1 MAVSAATPANL
12 VVGAGDIYVDTAA
25 GGATTGSNQYVV
37 EQEFFVPQLNGV
49 KGALIGT
56 DYKIREEAF
65 LEFGL
70 AEVSATTIGY
80 MIPGA
85 NSATVTDITT
95 LDTDDS
101 RRIATADYHDY
112 ELRVP
117 GLDGKQFSFFA
128 DDAIAT
134 GNAELEA
141 TDDGLMAPRIRVRS
155 SWDPADLTASPFRIA
170 IDLNAQS
177 GS

>member
-12 VVGAGDIYVDTAA
+12 VVGAGDIYIDAAA

-37 EQEFFVPQLNGV
+37 EQDWFVPQLNGV
-49 KGALIGT
+49 KGALVGT

-65 LEFGL
+65 LEYGL
-70 AEVSATTIGY
+70 AEVNATTIGY
-80 MIPGA
+80 MVPGST
-85 NSATVTDITT
+85 SATVGDITT
-95 LDTDDS
+95 ISTDDT
-101 RRIATADYHDY
+101 RRIGTADYHDY

-117 GLDGKQFSFFA
+117 GLNNKQFSFFA
-128 DDAIAT
+128 DDALQT
-134 GNAELEA
+134 GNAEFEA
-141 TDDGLMAPRIRVRS
+141 TDDGLMAPRTRVRS

-170 IDLNAQS
+170 IDTDVTA

>member
-12 VVGAGDIYVDTAA
+12 VVGAGDIYIDDAA
-25 GGATTGSNQYVV
+25 GGATTGNNQYTV
-37 EQEFFVPQLNGV
+37 EQEWFVPQLNGV
-49 KGALIGT
+49 KGALVGT

-70 AEVSATTIGY
+70 AEINATTIGY
-80 MIPGA
+80 LIPGSS
-85 NSATVTDITT
+85 SATVGDQTT

-101 RRIATADYHDY
+101 RRISTNDYHDY

-117 GLDGKQFSFFA
+117 GLNGKQFSFFA
-128 DDAIAT
+128 DDAIQT

-141 TDDGLMAPRIRVRS
+141 ADDGLMAPRTRVRA
-155 SWDPADLTASPFRIA
+155 SWDPSDLTSSPFRIVV
-170 IDLNAQS
+170 DLNAHG

>member
-1 MAVSAATPANL
+1 MAVTAATPANL
-12 VVGAGDIYVDTAA
+12 VVGAGDIFIDASA
-25 GGATTGSNQYVV
+25 GGATTGSNNYVV
-37 EQEFFVPQLNGV
+37 EQDWFVPQLNGV
-49 KGALIGT
+49 KGALVGT

-70 AEVSATTIGY
+70 AEINATTIGY
-80 MIPGA
+80 MIPG
-85 NSATVTDITT
+85 STATTVGDTTT
-95 LDTDDS
+95 LDTDDT
-101 RRIATADYHDY
+101 RRVATADYHDY

-117 GLDGKQFSFFA
+117 GLDNKRFSFFA
-128 DDAIAT
+128 DDAVQT

-155 SWDPADLTASPFRIA
+155 SWDPADLTTSPFRISV
-170 IDLNAQS
+170 DTNATG

>member
-12 VVGAGDIYVDTAA
+12 VVGAGDIYIDTAA
-25 GGATTGSNQYVV
+25 GGATTGSNNYTV
-37 EQEFFVPQLNGV
+37 EQEWFVPQLNGV
-49 KGALIGT
+49 KGALVGT

-70 AEVSATTIGY
+70 AEINGTTIGY
-80 MIPGA
+80 LIPGS

-95 LDTDDS
+95 IDTDDS

-128 DDAIAT
+128 DDAIQT

-141 TDDGLMAPRIRVRS
+141 TDDGLMAPRTRVRA
-155 SWDPADLTASPFRIA
+155 SWNPADLTASPFRIK
-170 IDLNAQS
+170 IDLDTAG